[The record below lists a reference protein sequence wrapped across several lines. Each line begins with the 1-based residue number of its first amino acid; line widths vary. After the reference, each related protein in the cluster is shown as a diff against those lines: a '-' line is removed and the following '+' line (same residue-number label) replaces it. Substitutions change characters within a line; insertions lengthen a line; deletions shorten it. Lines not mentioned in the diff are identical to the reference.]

1 MMFDYSNFYVYCI
14 LMTPLSRPMRS
25 LTLLSPLACP
35 LLGVTP
41 AACANGEGP
50 MNWLESEALTGD
62 WWGHRSRFE
71 DAGFSLG
78 AAYTAEFSSVLRGG
92 VQQAGSFRNLFTLDA
107 TIDFERVLGV
117 HGGLLFAQFL
127 SVDGESGGS
136 ADSGDLQVYSNIES
150 ERSLDTIYELW
161 IEQHFFSDRLRVKA
175 GKIDANSE
183 FAFVEIAGD
192 FANSSAGFS
201 PTLVGFPT
209 YPDPATGVGIFATLY
224 EGERWTASGG
234 YGFFDGALGV
244 DGVPTGRRGPQSFFS
259 SRQSDDYFH
268 VGQIELDWHSLSHSG
283 ILPSQ
288 GRFSF
293 GGWWHTGDFERFDGD
308 NADGTGGL
316 FMTAEAR
323 LLDFDTPSLIQSQDH
338 QMAPANSQL
347 DASQRGLYAFVQA
360 GVADDAVSEVAW
372 HLGGGVVAR
381 GPIAARPHDS
391 AGLYLSHAALSE
403 DGPAGPGASEF
414 VADAFYRLQLTP
426 AIFVQPELQYI
437 VNPSGRDDLDDALV
451 AGLRIGVTF

>member
-1 MMFDYSNFYVYCI
+1 MS
-14 LMTPLSRPMRS
+14 LRSQPLRS
-25 LTLLSPLACP
+25 LICLAPLACP
-35 LLGVTP
+35 LLGITRS
-41 AACANGEGP
+41 ACADDAEP
-50 MNWLESEALTGD
+50 TDWLQSETLTGD
-62 WWGHRSRFE
+62 WWGHRSRLE
-71 DAGFSLG
+71 DAGFTFG

-92 VQQAGSFRNLFTLDA
+92 VRQAGSFRNLFTLDA
-107 TIDFERVLGV
+107 TIDFERALGV
-117 HGGLLFAQFL
+117 QGSSLFVQFL

-136 ADSGDLQVYSNIES
+136 ADSGDLQISSNIES

-161 IEQHFFSDRLRVKA
+161 LEQHLFSDRLRVKA

-183 FAFVEIAGD
+183 FAFVESAGE

-209 YPDPATGVGIFATLY
+209 YPDPATGVGIFATLH
-224 EGERWTASGG
+224 ESERWTASGG

-268 VGQIELDWHSLSHSG
+268 VGQVELRWHTLSHSG
-283 ILPSQ
+283 PLPAQ
-288 GRFSF
+288 GRVSL
-293 GGWWHTGDFERFDGD
+293 GGWWHTGRFERFDGD

-323 LLDFDTPSLIQSQDH
+323 LLDFDRPALIQSQEH
-338 QMAPANSQL
+338 QMAPANAQL
-347 DASQRGLYAFVQA
+347 DAPQRGLYAFFQA

-391 AGLYLSHAALSE
+391 AGLYLSRAALSE
-403 DGPAGPGASEF
+403 HEPAGPGASEF

-426 AIFVQPELQYI
+426 AIFLQPELQYI